1 MGTSTLLTE
10 KETELLLDLLMY
22 QAQTDTENSKAFF
35 SIANKIDEIIVE
47 LGFAE
52 PETELAEP
60 DETEM
65 E

>member
-60 DETEM
+60 ETEM